1 MGPGISEASKRCVE
15 CVFLR
20 TPGCELGGGREGP
33 IGLGLGSV
41 DTPRISIGPAG
52 TGCTL
57 FPSLSFYVASGALGR
72 KGLHEILDPLA
83 WLPH

>member
-15 CVFLR
+15 CLFLR
-20 TPGCELGGGREGP
+20 TPGSLVSHVDESDHLTLSERGGRGGCELGGGREGP

-52 TGCTL
+52 
-57 FPSLSFYVASGALGR
+57 YR
-72 KGLHEILDPLA
+72 INRD
-83 WLPH
+83 